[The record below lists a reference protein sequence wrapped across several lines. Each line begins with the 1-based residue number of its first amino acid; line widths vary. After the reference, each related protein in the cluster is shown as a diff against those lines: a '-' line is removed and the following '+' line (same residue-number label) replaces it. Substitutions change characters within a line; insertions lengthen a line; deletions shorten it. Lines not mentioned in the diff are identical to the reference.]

1 MGIMYGYARV
11 SREDQDLA
19 LQLDALHAAGVP
31 AANVVQDKASGAK
44 ERPALDKLVASLGEG
59 DSLVTWKIDRLGRTL
74 SGLVLLV
81 DELRAKGVRLVILTL
96 GLDTATPA
104 GRMILGVM
112 ASLAEFERAQLI
124 ERTIAGIAAAKRRGV
139 HTGRP
144 HALTAHQRTEAARM
158 ASEGKSCRMQP
169 IAQSPRR
176 LHRTLGD
183 GIAVR
188 WRHFAIWFGAPTA
201 MDSPARLGADQAAGF
216 RITAFLIAQSGWQL
230 LAMPADRLPRAPRVA
245 ERVSLSLPRA
255 RHGAAPAERIPSG
268 PGHDGDGGEADW

>member
-31 AANVVQDKASGAK
+31 AANVAQDEASGAK

-144 HALTAHQRTEAARM
+144 HTLTAHQRTEAARM
-158 ASEGKSCRMQP
+158 ASEGKSCGDIAAHFNVSRMSAWRAIQERKV
-169 IAQSPRR
+169 IASAPQSN
-176 LHRTLGD
+176 
-183 GIAVR
+183 V
-188 WRHFAIWFGAPTA
+188 WR
-201 MDSPARLGADQAAGF
+201 
-216 RITAFLIAQSGWQL
+216 
-230 LAMPADRLPRAPRVA
+230 A
-245 ERVSLSLPRA
+245 ER
-255 RHGAAPAERIPSG
+255 
-268 PGHDGDGGEADW
+268 

>member
-19 LQLDALHAAGVP
+19 LQLDALHAARVP

-158 ASEGKSCRMQP
+158 ASEGKSCGDIAAHFNVSRMSAWRAIQERKV
-169 IAQSPRR
+169 IASAPQSN
-176 LHRTLGD
+176 
-183 GIAVR
+183 V
-188 WRHFAIWFGAPTA
+188 WR
-201 MDSPARLGADQAAGF
+201 
-216 RITAFLIAQSGWQL
+216 
-230 LAMPADRLPRAPRVA
+230 A
-245 ERVSLSLPRA
+245 ER
-255 RHGAAPAERIPSG
+255 
-268 PGHDGDGGEADW
+268 

>member
-31 AANVVQDKASGAK
+31 AANVAQDKASGAK

-139 HTGRP
+139 HTGPP

-158 ASEGKSCRMQP
+158 ASEGKSCGDIAAHFNVSRMSAWRAIQERKV
-169 IAQSPRR
+169 IASAAQ
-176 LHRTLGD
+176 
-183 GIAVR
+183 ANV
-188 WRHFAIWFGAPTA
+188 WR
-201 MDSPARLGADQAAGF
+201 
-216 RITAFLIAQSGWQL
+216 
-230 LAMPADRLPRAPRVA
+230 A
-245 ERVSLSLPRA
+245 ER
-255 RHGAAPAERIPSG
+255 
-268 PGHDGDGGEADW
+268 